1 MFGPLSLLIGWLL
14 DLCLGDPRRL
24 PHPIVWFGRM
34 IAFGERRLNR
44 GRHRRAKGAAMAVG
58 LILFV
63 FALASGIRYGL
74 SLLPRI
80 DMDSLGLSL
89 LPASVPIH
97 VNPWLILFDAVAIF
111 YCLAGTT
118 LIREVRAV
126 FLALDRS
133 LEEGRAQVARIV
145 GRDTSQ
151 LSAQEVRTAALETLA
166 ENLSDGVIAPLF
178 WLLLLG
184 TPGMLAYKMVN
195 TLDSMIGYR
204 TDRYRDFG
212 CWAARFDDAAN
223 YLPARLTAL
232 LMVIASGFSGYSGL
246 SGSSGY
252 SGLPR
257 RLAFVRRYA
266 RCHASPN
273 SGYPEAA
280 LAGILDCRFGGPHLY
295 FGQLFDKPYIGS
307 NDRPL
312 TTADMLLAVRI
323 NRTAELMMVVMMVIL
338 SLLDYRCLL
347 TVFL

>member
-1 MFGPLSLLIGWLL
+1 MFNFQSSVFSPLSLLIGWLL

-24 PHPIVWFGRM
+24 PHPIVWYGRM

-58 LILFV
+58 LILSI
-63 FALASGIRYGL
+63 FALACAIRYGL
-74 SLLPRI
+74 SLLPRTTT
-80 DMDSLGLSL
+80 DLLGLSL
-89 LPASVPIH
+89 LPESVSIR
-97 VNPWLILFDAVAIF
+97 VCPWLILFDAVAIF

-212 CWAARFDDAAN
+212 CWAARLDDAAN

-232 LMVIASGFSGYSGL
+232 LMVIASGF
-246 SGSSGY
+246 SGY